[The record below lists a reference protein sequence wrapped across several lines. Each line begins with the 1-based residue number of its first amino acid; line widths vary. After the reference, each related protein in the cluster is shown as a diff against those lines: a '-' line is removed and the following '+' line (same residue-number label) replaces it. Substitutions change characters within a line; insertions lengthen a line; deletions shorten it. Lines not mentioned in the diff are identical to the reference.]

1 MNSITIAGNVGK
13 TPELRQLQSGD
24 SILFFSVADNWTEKG
39 EKKTT
44 WYSCSI
50 WGERAIKLQ
59 PHIKKGD
66 NITVCGMLRP
76 HNYTGREGDT
86 LTSFDVRVTDV
97 ALQGSKEDADDAAAM
112 RIVKP
117 KIKEAL
123 REKAG
128 GLNAG
133 AAPETPDDFS
143 DDDIPF

>member
-1 MNSITIAGNVGK
+1 MNIITIAGNVGK
-13 TPELRQLQSGD
+13 TPALRQLQSGD

-76 HNYTGREGDT
+76 HSYTGREGDT

-97 ALQGSKEDADDAAAM
+97 ALQGVKETGD
-112 RIVKP
+112 KP
-117 KIKEAL
+117 A
-123 REKAG
+123 EKTRDNAERWK
-128 GLNAG
+128 AG
-133 AAPETPDDFS
+133 AATETPDDFS

>member
-1 MNSITIAGNVGK
+1 MNIITIAGNVGK
-13 TPELRQLQSGD
+13 QPELRQLQSGD
-24 SILFFSVADNWTEKG
+24 SLLFFSVADNWTEKG

-76 HNYTGREGDT
+76 HSYTGREGDT

-97 ALQGSKEDADDAAAM
+97 ALQGVKDTDATDKQ
-112 RIVKP
+112 RGWVP
-117 KIKEAL
+117 GEAF
-123 REKAG
+123 EKAV
-128 GLNAG
+128 ASVS
-133 AAPETPDDFS
+133 E
-143 DDDIPF
+143 DDIPF

>member
-1 MNSITIAGNVGK
+1 MNFITIAGNVGK
-13 TPELRQLQSGD
+13 SELRQLQSGD
-24 SILFFSVADNWTEKG
+24 SLLFFSVADNWTEKW

-76 HNYTGREGDT
+76 HSYTGREGDT

-97 ALQGSKEDADDAAAM
+97 ALQG
-112 RIVKP
+112 VKGTGDKP
-117 KIKEAL
+117 A
-123 REKAG
+123 EKPRDNAERWK
-128 GLNAG
+128 AG
-133 AAPETPDDFS
+133 AAPADFPDDE
-143 DDDIPF
+143 IPF

>member
-24 SILFFSVADNWTEKG
+24 SLLFFSVADNWTEKG

-66 NITVCGMLRP
+66 NITVCGMLSP
-76 HNYTGREGDT
+76 HSYTGREGDT

-97 ALQGSKEDADDAAAM
+97 ALQGVKETGNKHAD
-112 RIVKP
+112 KP
-117 KIKEAL
+117 RDNAEQWK
-123 REKAG
+123 
-128 GLNAG
+128 AG

>member
-1 MNSITIAGNVGK
+1 MNFITIAGNVGK

-24 SILFFSVADNWTEKG
+24 SLLFFSVADNWTEKG

-97 ALQGSKEDADDAAAM
+97 ALQGVKETGD
-112 RIVKP
+112 KP
-117 KIKEAL
+117 AEKL
-123 REKAG
+123 RDNAERRK
-128 GLNAG
+128 AG
-133 AAPETPDDFS
+133 AAPDAPADFS
-143 DDDIPF
+143 DEDIPF

>member
-24 SILFFSVADNWTEKG
+24 SLLFFSVADNWTEKG

-76 HNYTGREGDT
+76 HSYTGREGDT

-97 ALQGSKEDADDAAAM
+97 ALQGVKETCEKPADKTRDNA
-112 RIVKP
+112 
-117 KIKEAL
+117 
-123 REKAG
+123 EKWK
-128 GLNAG
+128 AG
-133 AAPETPDDFS
+133 AAPETLDDFS

>member
-1 MNSITIAGNVGK
+1 MNVITIAGNVGK

-24 SILFFSVADNWTEKG
+24 SLLFFSVADNWTEKG

-76 HNYTGREGDT
+76 YNYTGREGDT

-97 ALQGSKEDADDAAAM
+97 ALQGVKETGD
-112 RIVKP
+112 KP
-117 KIKEAL
+117 S
-123 REKAG
+123 EKPRDNAEKWK
-128 GLNAG
+128 AG

-143 DDDIPF
+143 DDDVPF